1 MNQPAQMLA
10 WMDALG
16 DEARLRL
23 LHLLGAQELGVI
35 ELCDVLQMP
44 QSTVSRHLKV
54 LAERGFVAS
63 RRQGTTNLYR
73 MIESE
78 LPEAQRS
85 LWALTRA
92 QSADW
97 LQLKQDELRLRRRL
111 DDRRADPSAFFAG
124 AAAEWDR
131 IRREYYGTGFHT
143 DAMLALLS
151 GDETIADLGC
161 GTGTTLAQL
170 APHVGRVIGID
181 SSPAMLSAARG
192 RVGAMRNVEL
202 CEADLSNLPIETGAC
217 DAAMLILALSYQP
230 GPEPVL
236 SEMARILK
244 PRGRAVIV
252 DLLPHDRH
260 EFRRQM
266 EQTWMGFAAEDVE
279 QRMMS
284 AGFSACRVRPLP
296 PEQDAK
302 GPALFLATGRR

>member
-1 MNQPAQMLA
+1 MNQPAQLLA

-54 LAERGFVAS
+54 LAEQGFVAS

-78 LPEAQRS
+78 LPDAQRS
-85 LWALTRA
+85 LWELTRA
-92 QSADW
+92 QSSDW

-131 IRREYYGTGFHT
+131 IRREYYGSSFNTE
-143 DAMLALLS
+143 AVLALLS

-161 GTGTTLAQL
+161 GTGTTLAQI

-181 SSPAMLSAARG
+181 SSPAMLAAARA
-192 RVGAMRNVEL
+192 RVGSMRNVEL
-202 CEADLSNLPIETGAC
+202 READLSKLPIETGTC
-217 DAAMLILALSYQP
+217 DAAVLILALSYQP
-230 GPEPVL
+230 HPEPVL
-236 SEMARILK
+236 SEMARILR

-260 EFRRQM
+260 DFRRQM
-266 EQTWMGFAAEDVE
+266 EQTWMGFAVDDVE
-279 QRMMS
+279 QMMVS
-284 AGFSACRVRPLP
+284 AGMSGCRVRPLA

>member
-1 MNQPAQMLA
+1 MNQPAQLLA

-54 LAERGFVAS
+54 LAEQGFVAS

-78 LPEAQRS
+78 LPDAQRS
-85 LWALTRA
+85 LWELTRA
-92 QSADW
+92 QSNDW

-131 IRREYYGTGFHT
+131 IRREYYGTAFNT
-143 DAMLALLS
+143 EAVLALLS

-161 GTGTTLAQL
+161 GTGATLAQI

-181 SSPAMLSAARG
+181 SSPAMLAAARA
-192 RVGAMRNVEL
+192 RVGSMRNVEL
-202 CEADLSNLPIETGAC
+202 READLSKLPIETGTC
-217 DAAMLILALSYQP
+217 DAAVLILALSYQP
-230 GPEPVL
+230 RPEPVL
-236 SEMARILK
+236 SEMARILG

-260 EFRRQM
+260 DFRRHM
-266 EQTWMGFAAEDVE
+266 EQTWMGFAADDVE
-279 QRMMS
+279 QMMMS
-284 AGFSACRVRPLP
+284 AGMSGCRVRPLA